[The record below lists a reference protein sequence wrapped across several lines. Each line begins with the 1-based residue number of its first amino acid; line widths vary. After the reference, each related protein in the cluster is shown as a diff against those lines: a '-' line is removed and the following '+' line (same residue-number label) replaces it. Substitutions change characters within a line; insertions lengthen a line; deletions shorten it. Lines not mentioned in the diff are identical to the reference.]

1 MVVKINS
8 QLEPDIAHIAHIGG
22 DFPAMFEDG
31 RTCYWLYIPLYV
43 LVYVYIYMYIY
54 ISIVFP
60 FLPPYPIIYIYIY
73 IYRYIDILSHKAT
86 NYSHN
91 WYTQDDA
98 QSRVLLQNC
107 RRRSCRCSLCRGRR
121 CVGIAV
127 CARLPKAGGKGKQWK
142 KKQQQI
148 KAQVLLNDS
157 QTFFR
162 LNSED

>member
-1 MVVKINS
+1 
-8 QLEPDIAHIAHIGG
+8 
-22 DFPAMFEDG
+22 MFEDDG

-43 LVYVYIYMYIY
+43 LVCIYIYTRVYIYMYIY

-73 IYRYIDILSHKAT
+73 RYIDILSHKAT
-86 NYSHN
+86 NYPQN

-107 RRRSCRCSLCRGRR
+107 RRRYCRRSLCRGRR
-121 CVGIAV
+121 RVGIAV

-162 LNSED
+162 LNPED

>member
-1 MVVKINS
+1 MLLVVYPIICIS
-8 QLEPDIAHIAHIGG
+8 
-22 DFPAMFEDG
+22 M
-31 RTCYWLYIPLYV
+31 YIC
-43 LVYVYIYMYIY
+43 IYTRIYIY

-60 FLPPYPIIYIYIY
+60 FLPPYPIMYIYIY

-86 NYSHN
+86 NYPHN

-107 RRRSCRCSLCRGRR
+107 RRRSCRRSLCRGRR
-121 CVGIAV
+121 RVGIAV

-162 LNSED
+162 LNPED